1 MDDNELLLFYIVIL
15 IDIILCYLLY
25 KFYHRFVWF
34 DRLFIM
40 FCLIAH
46 MQIYISFYCHDQ
58 LCKRLRHNSDYMLF
72 LSMGFSI
79 WLKNKSI
86 LGICIVTMLTVG
98 ILKLYKDYCIL
109 TEEDWDNSTYILY
122 FPILILQLIKYTSS

>member
-1 MDDNELLLFYIVIL
+1 MENNDLLLFIVIL
-15 IDIILCYLLY
+15 IDIIIIYLLY
-25 KFYHRFVWF
+25 KFYYRLIWF
-34 DRLFIM
+34 DRLFII

-46 MQIYISFYCHDQ
+46 IQIYISFYCEEEI
-58 LCKRLRHNSDYMLF
+58 CRTLRNNSDYMLF

-79 WLKNKSI
+79 FLKNKSI
-86 LGICIVTMLTVG
+86 LGICILTMITVG

-109 TEEDWDNSTYILY
+109 TEKDWDNSTYILY

>member
-1 MDDNELLLFYIVIL
+1 MNIEHLLLITITSIIVIMFS
-15 IDIILCYLLY
+15 YLLY

-34 DRLFIM
+34 DRLFII

-46 MQIYISFYCHDQ
+46 MQIYISFYCDDL

-86 LGICIVTMLTVG
+86 LGICILTMMVVG
-98 ILKLYKDYCIL
+98 LLKLYKDYCIL
-109 TEEDWDNSTYILY
+109 TQEDWDNSTYILY
-122 FPILILQLIKYTSS
+122 FPILILQLLKYTSS